1 MNTGDYSDTRM
12 TNKTSKDAVT
22 VGYSINITQEALRIG
37 KLPTEKVA
45 RNLARG
51 LYNKDG
57 SLKNS

>member
-1 MNTGDYSDTRM
+1 M